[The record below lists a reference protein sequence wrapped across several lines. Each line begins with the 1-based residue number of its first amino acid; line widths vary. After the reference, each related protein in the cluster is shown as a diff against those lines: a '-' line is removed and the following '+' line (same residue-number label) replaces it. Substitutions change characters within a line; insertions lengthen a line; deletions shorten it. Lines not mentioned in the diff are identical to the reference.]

1 MNSKITKRSTTRYLL
16 FFTCCL
22 ILAVAYS
29 LLPTSYFQPTAFAQE
44 PNYDRINEI
53 AEKMNCPT
61 CTGINLADCRTQTC
75 SQWKEQI
82 QDLVTKGYSD
92 DEVLDYFVTQ
102 YGTQVLQEPPKSG
115 FTLWVW
121 LLPFLLLLAG
131 GAWLFYTMRKWNQ
144 PQPAEVASPPTPSNP
159 IETASNDD
167 YMSQVDQD
175 LSLD

>member
-1 MNSKITKRSTTRYLL
+1 M
-16 FFTCCL
+16 
-22 ILAVAYS
+22 
-29 LLPTSYFQPTAFAQE
+29 
-44 PNYDRINEI
+44 
-53 AEKMNCPT
+53 
-61 CTGINLADCRTQTC
+61 
-75 SQWKEQI
+75 
-82 QDLVTKGYSD
+82 TKGYSD

-144 PQPAEVASPPTPSNP
+144 PQLTEAASTPSTP
-159 IETASNDD
+159 TETASSDD